1 MSKYFLIV
9 DIGGTKTSGALF
21 SEDGILMDDYVFVA
35 ESKTFSG
42 KNAIEPENFPFD
54 FHFSKRG

>member
-42 KNAIEPENFPFD
+42 KNAIYENT
-54 FHFSKRG
+54 K